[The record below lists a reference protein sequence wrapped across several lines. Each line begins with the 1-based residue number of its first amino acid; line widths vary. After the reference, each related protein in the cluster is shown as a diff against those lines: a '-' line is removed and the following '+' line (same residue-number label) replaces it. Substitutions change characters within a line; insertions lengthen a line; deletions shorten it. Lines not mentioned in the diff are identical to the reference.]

1 MEKRRLVW
9 KVEGLV
15 GEEVKRGEVVDE
27 EELVVEFVLMEIW
40 IFLIRFDDYIEL
52 VGEGRLIIKIFK

>member
-27 EELVVEFVLMEIW
+27 EELVVEFVLMEI
-40 IFLIRFDDYIEL
+40 
-52 VGEGRLIIKIFK
+52 